1 MTISILAHDEKSGHY
16 GGAATTGSLC
26 VGGWVLRGDAES
38 GMSAAQ
44 GSLPSTLWGTDT
56 LALMKAGSAAQAA
69 VDQVTGADSGRGQRQ
84 LATLDPR
91 GGVGHFTGADSI
103 AVAGA
108 RQSGSVIV
116 TGNLL
121 SSEAVLDA
129 ALEGYLS
136 AEGPLDLRLMAALDA
151 AFAAGGDS
159 RGLLSAALL
168 IVGRDMAP
176 RTLRIDYSPTPLA
189 DLRALHTRATTGDY
203 ADWAVLV
210 PTLDDPVR
218 ATPYGAKTDQPV

>member
-1 MTISILAHDEKSGHY
+1 MTISILAYDEKSGRY

-38 GMSAAQ
+38 GMSASQ
-44 GSLPSTLWGTDT
+44 GSLPSTMWGTDT
-56 LALMKAGSAAQAA
+56 LTLMKAGTGAQAA

-84 LATLDPR
+84 LATLDTQ

-108 RQSGSVIV
+108 RHADRVIV

-129 ALEGYLS
+129 ALDGYLG
-136 AEGPLDLRLMAALDA
+136 AQGLLDLRLMAALDA

-176 RTLRIDYSPTPLA
+176 RTLRVDYSPTPLD
-189 DLRALHTRATTGDY
+189 DLRALHTRATSGDY
-203 ADWAVLV
+203 ADWSVLV
-210 PTLDDPVR
+210 PTLAEPER
-218 ATPYGAKTDQPV
+218 AVPYGAKTDQPV

>member
-1 MTISILAHDEKSGHY
+1 MTISIMAYDEKSGLY

-26 VGGWVLRGDAES
+26 VGGWVLHGDAES
-38 GMSAAQ
+38 GMSASQ
-44 GSLPSTLWGTDT
+44 GSLPSTMWGTDT
-56 LALMKAGSAAQAA
+56 LALMKAGTSAQDAA
-69 VDQVTGADSGRGQRQ
+69 DQVTKVDSGRGHRQ
-84 LATLDPR
+84 LATLDPK

-103 AVAGA
+103 ATAGA
-108 RQSGSVIV
+108 RQGDGVIV

-129 ALEGYLS
+129 ALAGYQDAQGS
-136 AEGPLDLRLMAALDA
+136 LDLRLMAALDA

-176 RTLRIDYSPTPLA
+176 LTLRIDYSPTPLD
-189 DLRALHTRATTGDY
+189 DLRALHDRATTGDY

-210 PTLDDPVR
+210 PTLNEPER
-218 ATPYGAKTDQPV
+218 AAPYGAKTDQPV